1 MPQRCFFI
9 MPFAPGFH
17 YFYRYLKEHIEA
29 HHDLECHRVDDVPH
43 FTQAIID
50 KIKDEIRA
58 ADIIIADISGG
69 NPNVFY
75 ELGLAHAHEKFTL
88 LVTQDDY
95 HKLPFDVESFRVL
108 SYQNPDHFLA
118 EIDQILIARFS
129 PLYYQALYAQAVDL
143 YQQMQVALVLD
154 TTVVPREEFIS
165 TLQDL
170 ERRSLWSYAA
180 VQDDDIRLADFLL
193 SLIIEEYRV
202 SAIRERITQWLVERY
217 GGAEG

>member
-1 MPQRCFFI
+1 
-9 MPFAPGFH
+9 MPFGAGSHF
-17 YFYRYLKEHIEA
+17 FYRYLKEHIEA

-43 FTQAIID
+43 FTQAIIEQ
-50 KIKDEIRA
+50 IKDEIRA

-75 ELGLAHAHEKFTL
+75 ELGLAHAQGKYTL

-95 HKLPFDVESFRVL
+95 SQLPFDIESFRVM
-108 SYQNPDHFLA
+108 SYQNPDTFIA
-118 EIDQILIARFS
+118 EIDQILIGRFS
-129 PLYYQALYAQAVDL
+129 PLYYQALHAQAMDL
-143 YQQMQVALVLD
+143 YQQMQAALALD
-154 TTVVPREEFIS
+154 TTPVSRDEFIV

-170 ERRSLWSYAA
+170 ERRNLWSYAT

-202 SAIRERITQWLVERY
+202 SAIRERVTQWLLERY
-217 GGAEG
+217 GGDG